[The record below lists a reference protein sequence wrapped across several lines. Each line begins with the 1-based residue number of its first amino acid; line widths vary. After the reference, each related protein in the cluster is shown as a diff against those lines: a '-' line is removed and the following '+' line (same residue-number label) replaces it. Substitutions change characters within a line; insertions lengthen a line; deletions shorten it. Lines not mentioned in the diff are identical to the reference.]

1 MYMFSMVGQLWWF
14 SVEGCFQSNPD
25 QRPTVTALLER
36 LAAIAETKGYNLKAP
51 LPIKSTHI
59 QEEQVV
65 YFNIKFL

>member
-1 MYMFSMVGQLWWF
+1 MFSIVFQLWRF

-25 QRPTVTALLER
+25 QRPTVTVILEK

-59 QEEQVV
+59 QQEQVIWV
-65 YFNIKFL
+65 